1 MVGVVGVV
9 GVVGIVGRVGGLESM
24 DLLTKESVLWAYFRT
39 HRPEK

>member
-1 MVGVVGVV
+1 MGGVVGVV

-39 HRPEK
+39 KRTEK